1 MRHPAPE
8 TSARARPEPVAGQ
21 AGRPAAEGARAGGG
35 GRGGILAPPRPPSA
49 APPVRPRAPRVHRL
63 SLRVATTVGGVVG
76 GVGLGGAALAGAV
89 RPGAWWLAAAALA
102 LAAVAGAATYV
113 AVSRQVADRLELARR
128 TLREARKR
136 RFDALA
142 RLPGS
147 RGPGADRDELD
158 ALIHQVGRAGR
169 ALQDEVERLER
180 VESYRREFLGDVS
193 HELRT
198 PIFAVTGFA
207 ETLLDGALDDDRVR
221 RRFVEKVLQNARR
234 LEALTSDLSDISKL
248 ETGRLQLDRA
258 PFDVA
263 ALLTEVVEGLELAAA
278 DRGVGLATRPAP
290 ALPPV
295 VGDRARLRQVLTNL
309 AENAVK
315 YNGRGGSV
323 ELTARRR
330 PSGDVRLAVVDDGIG
345 IPAEAIPRLTDRFFR
360 VDKSR
365 SRAEGGTGLG
375 LAIVKH
381 ILEAHGVRLEVESR
395 AGYGST
401 FSFALPAAPAPPAAR
416 DAAGAGPARG
426 GAEHRDDRAG

>member
-1 MRHPAPE
+1 MAAAAARGRAAERGRAVSWHHPAP
-8 TSARARPEPVAGQ
+8 APPAARPVT
-21 AGRPAAEGARAGGG
+21 
-35 GRGGILAPPRPPSA
+35 PRT
-49 APPVRPRAPRVHRL
+49 PRVHRL
-63 SLRVATTVGGVVG
+63 SLRVATTVAGVAAAVG
-76 GVGLGGAALAGAV
+76 GGGAALAGAAL
-89 RPGAWWLAAAALA
+89 PGPWWPPVAGALA
-102 LAAVAGAATYV
+102 LAAVAGVATYV

-142 RLPGS
+142 RLPG
-147 RGPGADRDELD
+147 RGHGGADRDELD

-221 RRFVEKVLQNARR
+221 RRFVEKVLANARR

-248 ETGRLQLDRA
+248 ETGRLQLDPVA
-258 PFDVA
+258 FDLA
-263 ALLTEVVEGLELAAA
+263 ALLTEVVEGLEMAAAERGVDLAA
-278 DRGVGLATRPAP
+278 RPSAT
-290 ALPPV
+290 LPPV
-295 VGDRARLRQVLTNL
+295 VGDRGRLRQVLTNL
-309 AENAVK
+309 AENAMK
-315 YNGRGGSV
+315 YNERGGHV
-323 ELTARRR
+323 ELTARLR
-330 PSGDVRLAVVDDGIG
+330 SVGEVRVAVVDDGIG
-345 IPAEAIPRLTDRFFR
+345 IPADAVPRLTDRFFR

-381 ILEAHGVRLEVESR
+381 ILEAHGQRLDVESR
-395 AGYGST
+395 VGYGST
-401 FSFALPAAPAPPAAR
+401 FAFALPVAPAPPGGDGA
-416 DAAGAGPARG
+416 AAGG
-426 GAEHRDDRAG
+426 

>member
-8 TSARARPEPVAGQ
+8 TDPPVRLDPVARRE
-21 AGRPAAEGARAGGG
+21 GRAASGRDPARAGAG

-49 APPVRPRAPRVHRL
+49 APVRPRTPRVHRL

-76 GVGLGGAALAGAV
+76 GASLAGAAV
-89 RPGAWWLAAAALA
+89 VGVARPGAWGLAAAALA
-102 LAAVAGAATYV
+102 LTAVAGVATYL

-142 RLPGS
+142 RLPGA
-147 RGPGADRDELD
+147 RGSGSDRDELD
-158 ALIHQVGRAGR
+158 ALIRQVGRAGR

-263 ALLTEVVEGLELAAA
+263 ALLAEVVDGLELAAA
-278 DRGVGLATRPAP
+278 ERGVDLAARPAP
-290 ALPPV
+290 GLPPV

-309 AENAVK
+309 AENALK
-315 YNGRGGSV
+315 YNERGGSV

-330 PSGDVRLAVVDDGIG
+330 SAGDVRVAVVDDGIG
-345 IPAEAIPRLTDRFFR
+345 IPAEALPRLTDRFFR

-381 ILEAHGVRLEVESR
+381 ILEAHGGRLDVESR
-395 AGYGST
+395 VGYGST
-401 FSFALPAAPAPPAAR
+401 FSFALPAAPPPAAPAGDGR
-416 DAAGAGPARG
+416 DGGTPGPG
-426 GAEHRDDRAG
+426 GAA